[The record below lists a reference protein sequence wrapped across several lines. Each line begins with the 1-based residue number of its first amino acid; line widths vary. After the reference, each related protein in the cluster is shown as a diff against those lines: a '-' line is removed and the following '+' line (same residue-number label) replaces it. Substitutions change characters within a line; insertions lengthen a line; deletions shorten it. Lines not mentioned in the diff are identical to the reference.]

1 MATVT
6 MYRPDGSTVLVSD
19 TPASYVQRF
28 LDRGYSLD
36 PVLPAAPNAA
46 LRQQPGPVG
55 VQGAVVFRWD
65 DGFASALTIA
75 RLASER
81 KQRHT
86 FGVTT
91 GLLGQANYLTTAGV
105 SAIAKAGHEIAS
117 HSVAHTSMVG
127 LTNVT
132 RPAQYDGSKTALEAI
147 AGVPPVTTWIYPL
160 GGTAR
165 DATTDA
171 ELWLRYQRIMDTSGA
186 ANRRWMYPADT
197 RLAGQFSV
205 ASFNLDGT
213 AKAQQIAK
221 SAIEL
226 ASRQPVI
233 VSFYSHDL
241 GAAGSVSLAQATEL
255 MDLARTLQVPCIA
268 AKEAWPGGP
277 LLRNGGFEDA
287 DLSDWEIIP
296 QTTQTASTVADA
308 PAAGLPGTRSLKL
321 TNGVDTETIYV
332 EQEVPVVGG
341 RSYTLGGR
349 LRLSGA
355 GDASHHIRLRMWQ
368 RGRDGNQT
376 IAVNNGTIVNAA
388 AWTTATP
395 LTVVLDA
402 ATAFVKVGVL
412 LTGFVGDGYADHLHF
427 GPTAEGSF
435 G

>member
-1 MATVT
+1 MANVT

-28 LDRGYSLD
+28 LDRGYSLT
-36 PVLPAAPNAA
+36 PVLPPVLDATA
-46 LRQQPGPVG
+46 RQLGTPGT
-55 VQGAVVFRWD
+55 QGAVVFRWD

-91 GLLGQANYLTTAGV
+91 GLLGQANYLTAAGV

-117 HSVAHTSMVG
+117 HSVLHTSMVG
-127 LTNVT
+127 LTSAT
-132 RPAQYDGSKTALEAI
+132 RPAQYDGSKTTLEALS
-147 AGVPPVTTWIYPL
+147 GVGKVTTWIYPL
-160 GGTAR
+160 GGAAR
-165 DATTDA
+165 DAVTDA
-171 ELWLRYQRIMDTSGA
+171 ELWLRYERIMDTSGA
-186 ANRRWMYPADT
+186 ANRRWAFPADT
-197 RLAGQFSV
+197 RQAGQFSV
-205 ASFNLDGT
+205 ASLNLDGT
-213 AKAQQIAK
+213 AKFQAMAK
-221 SAIEL
+221 SAIAL
-226 ASRQPVI
+226 AAREPVI

-241 GAAGSVSLAQATEL
+241 GAAGSISLAQATEL
-255 MDLARTLQVPCIA
+255 MDYAKSLQVPCISA
-268 AKEAWPGGP
+268 REAWPGGP

-287 DLSDWEIIP
+287 DLSDWEIVP
-296 QTTQTASTVADA
+296 QTSQTATVVADA
-308 PAAGLPGTRSLKL
+308 PVAGLPGTKSLKL
-321 TNGVDTETIYV
+321 TNAVAAETIYV

-355 GDASHHIRLRMWQ
+355 GDASNHIRLRIWQ
-368 RGRDGNQT
+368 RGRDGAQT
-376 IAVNNGTIVNAA
+376 IAANNGTIVNAA

-395 LTVVLDA
+395 LTVVLDPL
-402 ATAFVKVGVL
+402 TTFVKIGVL
-412 LTGFVGDGYADHLHF
+412 LTGFVGDGFADHLHF